1 MSFRLPPVEVC
12 LDSADSAVAAQ
23 AGGAQRV
30 ELCDNLIEGGTT
42 PSLGSIRATR
52 RAIDI
57 DLMIMIR
64 PRGGDFC
71 YSPLEVEAML
81 ADIEVARTEGA
92 QGVVFGVLTPEGEV
106 DRELTARLVEA
117 AGPMQVTFHRAF
129 DVCRDPFAALESL
142 VELGVHRVLTSGQ
155 EPTVLEGL
163 DLITELV
170 HRAGER
176 ILVMPGCGIT
186 PRNVEK
192 ICRQAK
198 PKEIHV
204 VGVESQASPMRY
216 RNERVYM
223 GTELRSPEYQRTV
236 TSAERIRDFFRAGGD
251 G

>member
-23 AGGAQRV
+23 AGGARRV

-57 DLMIMIR
+57 DMMVMIR

-81 ADIEVARTEGA
+81 ADIEVARAEGA
-92 QGVVFGVLTPEGEV
+92 TGVVFGVLTTEGEV
-106 DRELTARLVEA
+106 DRALTARLVEA
-117 AGPMQVTFHRAF
+117 AGPLQVTFHRAF
-129 DVCRDPFAALESL
+129 DMCRDPFAAMEVL
-142 VELGVHRVLTSGQ
+142 VELGVHRILTSGQ
-155 EPTVLEGL
+155 EPSVLEGL
-163 DLITELV
+163 DLIVELIE
-170 HRAGER
+170 RAGER
-176 ILVMPGCGIT
+176 ISIMPGCGIT
-186 PRNVEK
+186 PRNVQR
-192 ICRQAK
+192 ICMQAN
-198 PKEIHV
+198 PREIHV

-216 RNERVYM
+216 RNDRVYM
-223 GTELRSPEYQRTV
+223 GTELRSPEYLRPV
-236 TSAERIRDFFRAGGD
+236 TSAERIRDFFRVGGE